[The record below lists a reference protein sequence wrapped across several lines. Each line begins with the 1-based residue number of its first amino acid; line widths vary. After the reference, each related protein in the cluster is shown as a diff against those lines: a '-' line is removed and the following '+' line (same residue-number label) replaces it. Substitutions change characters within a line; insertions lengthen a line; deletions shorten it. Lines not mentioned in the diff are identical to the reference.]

1 MTGSGWRL
9 SRYPLHSVQ
18 CTALHSVKRNTRG
31 LLASAPEAQKYKDAK
46 YRRGLFILGQYMKAH
61 DSALLLGIV
70 EDLRGE
76 YSRAQDS
83 GM

>member
-1 MTGSGWRL
+1 M
-9 SRYPLHSVQ
+9 
-18 CTALHSVKRNTRG
+18 
-31 LLASAPEAQKYKDAK
+31 ASAPEAQKYKDAK